1 MGRPEERQ
9 DVSDRM
15 DASYD
20 SDMKRRTLILGAA
33 GLGAMGLA
41 GVLAWQ
47 SSSRRAPAANRAVMQ
62 APAASRPK
70 DPDPQAFFSAT
81 LPDLQGQ
88 PFAMSSLKG
97 QPLVVNFWATWCPP
111 CVEEMPLLDHLSK
124 DMPQAKFVGIGIDTA
139 KNIAEFAA
147 KIPVGFPLYVAG
159 HGGIAMVR
167 ELGNAPGGLPFTVL
181 IDSHG
186 RIFKLILGQVE
197 ANSLRASI
205 SELLA
210 QSAK

>member
-1 MGRPEERQ
+1 
-9 DVSDRM
+9 
-15 DASYD
+15 
-20 SDMKRRTLILGAA
+20 MKRRTLLLGAT

-41 GVLAWQ
+41 GWFAWQ
-47 SSSRRAPAANRAVMQ
+47 SSSRRAPAANRAVTQ
-62 APAASRPK
+62 VPAAARPK

-88 PFAMSSLKG
+88 PFAMASLKG

-111 CVEEMPLLDHLSK
+111 CVEEMPLLDRLSRE
-124 DMPQAKFVGIGIDTA
+124 MPQAKFVGIGIDTA

-167 ELGNAPGGLPFTVL
+167 DLGNAPGGLPFTVL
-181 IDSHG
+181 IDPQGQIH
-186 RIFKLILGQVE
+186 KVILGQVE
-197 ANSLRASI
+197 ADPLRSQI
-205 SELLA
+205 NELI
-210 QSAK
+210 AKTVK

>member
-1 MGRPEERQ
+1 
-9 DVSDRM
+9 
-15 DASYD
+15 
-20 SDMKRRTLILGAA
+20 MKRRTLILGAT

-41 GVLAWQ
+41 GWLAWQ
-47 SSSRRAPAANRAVMQ
+47 SSSRRAPAANRAVTQ
-62 APAASRPK
+62 APVAARPK

-88 PFAMSSLKG
+88 PNAMVSFKG

-111 CVEEMPLLDHLSK
+111 CVEEMPLLDRLSK
-124 DMPQAKFVGIGIDTA
+124 DIPQARVVGIGIDTA

-147 KIPVGFPLYVAG
+147 KIPVSFPLYVAG

-167 ELGNAPGGLPFTVL
+167 ELGNAAGGLPFTVL
-181 IDSHG
+181 IDTKG

-197 ANSLRASI
+197 ADSLRSNI
-205 SELLA
+205 TELLA
-210 QSAK
+210 QSTN